1 MLLHLIYGPTCSG
14 KTDMAIQIAQET
26 GWPVV
31 ALDRV
36 QCCPQIATGSGRPLE
51 LELQSTR
58 RIYLDSRPLTEGILD
73 ADKRPSSNSDS
84 KWIRRKSEEG
94 LILEGGSISLLNC
107 MAKSPFWR
115 SGFQWHVSGY
125 VLGFRTPFYRA
136 KQRVAE
142 MFAIRE
148 DRPSLLEELA
158 ELWNYP
164 AARPI
169 LEISTDI
176 AAQFVLRANTISQSA
191 SCQILMQ
198 GGT

>member
-1 MLLHLIYGPTCSG
+1 MILHLIYGPTCSG

-51 LELQSTR
+51 SELQSTR
-58 RIYLDSRPLTEGILD
+58 RIYLDSRPSPRASLTLRVPIVD
-73 ADKRPSSNSDS
+73 SYS
-84 KWIRRKSEEG
+84 KWI
-94 LILEGGSISLLNC
+94 GGSPKTVLFSRAGRFRFSIAWLKVRFGDRVFNGMS
-107 MAKSPFWR
+107 
-115 SGFQWHVSGY
+115 SGY
-125 VLGFRTPFYRA
+125 VLGIRTPFSPEPSNALRKCLPSGKIA
-136 KQRVAE
+136 PRCW
-142 MFAIRE
+142 RSWRNSGTTLPL
-148 DRPSLLEELA
+148 DRF
-158 ELWNYP
+158 WK
-164 AARPI
+164 
-169 LEISTDI
+169 ISTDI